1 MVKYGRERTNTHVR
15 VVLEKI
21 PQDFSFENKA
31 AQQELP
37 NMTQTRGTSV
47 TSSVAT
53 RSFTMTKCTV
63 LSGNEVY
70 REQMQ

>member
-1 MVKYGRERTNTHVR
+1 MVKYDRERTNTHVR

-21 PQDFSFENKA
+21 PQDFFFENKA

-37 NMTQTRGTSV
+37 NMTQTGGTSV

-53 RSFTMTKCTV
+53 RSFTMTNCTV

-70 REQMQ
+70 SEQMQ